1 MKMEYAPNTQRVSDY
16 AGTLEGWRLWIAAR
30 HEIKYFDGGRDARK
44 KLRGPYLLR
53 SVTAEDMWRPK
64 QPMVADCN
72 ISLGYRFDLTHGDED
87 HACPD
92 SDCKCGIYA
101 VGSLNKLMEMYD
113 GVSRAYFRFDMER
126 HIAVVGKVK
135 LWGKVIPAQWGWRAQ
150 YGYPSDLYIVDTFM
164 GRIRNRSARVK
175 EDLKQYGVP
184 IEYMSTQDLMGYTTI
199 KGSKAP
205 PEIRLEDGDD
215 RIIDLTALES
225 RPLT

>member
-1 MKMEYAPNTQRVSDY
+1 MKIEYVPNTQHVADY
-16 AGTLEGWRLWIAAR
+16 AGTIEGWRLWIAAR
-30 HEIKYFDGGRDARK
+30 HEVKYFDNARDARR

-72 ISLGYRFDLTHGDED
+72 ISPGYRFDLTHGDED

-92 SDCKCGIYA
+92 SECKCGIYA
-101 VGSLNKLMEMYD
+101 VHSLEKLMEMYD

-126 HIAVVGKVK
+126 HVAVVGKVK

-150 YGYPSDLYIVDTFM
+150 YGYPSNLYIVDTFM
-164 GRIRNRSARVK
+164 GRIRNRRERVK

-184 IEYMSTQDLMGYTTI
+184 VEYMSTHDLMGYTTI
-199 KGSKAP
+199 KGSKIP
-205 PEIRLEDGDD
+205 PEVHLEDGEDKV
-215 RIIDLTALES
+215 IDLNALE
-225 RPLT
+225 P

>member
-1 MKMEYAPNTQRVSDY
+1 MKIEYVPNTQRVSDY

-30 HEIKYFDGGRDARK
+30 HEIKYFDGARDARK

-92 SDCKCGIYA
+92 SECKCGIYA
-101 VGSLNKLMEMYD
+101 VGSLKKLMEMYD

-150 YGYPSDLYIVDTFM
+150 YGYPSNLYIVDTFM

-184 IEYMSTQDLMGYTTI
+184 VEYMSTQDLMGYTTI
-199 KGSKAP
+199 KGSKTP
-205 PEIRLEDGDD
+205 PEVHLDDGEDKV
-215 RIIDLTALES
+215 IDLNAVE
-225 RPLT
+225 P